1 LVRELDQLKASSAAA
16 QAKQQKEV
24 AILTE
29 RCETASAARK
39 GLEEKAA
46 ATSADLARV
55 RAN

>member
-1 LVRELDQLKASSAAA
+1 VRELDQLKASSAAA